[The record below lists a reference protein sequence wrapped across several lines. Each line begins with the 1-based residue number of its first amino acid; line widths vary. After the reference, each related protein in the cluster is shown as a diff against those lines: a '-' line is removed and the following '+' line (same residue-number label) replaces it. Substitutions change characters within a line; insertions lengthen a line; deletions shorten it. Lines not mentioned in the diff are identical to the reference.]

1 MILSFY
7 SIVRKNILTIKKMN
21 GHSVHLRKE
30 SIMDKRDYIDLIV
43 VVDELEN
50 MDKAFQ
56 LLTGFGHSEGTYK
69 DLDKVYDVL
78 QRHSKYYNEEDE
90 HMNDVFFIIL
100 SDKSKSAEE
109 RANLLIKE
117 EWTQCPFVKKEGKV

>member
-1 MILSFY
+1 
-7 SIVRKNILTIKKMN
+7 
-21 GHSVHLRKE
+21 
-30 SIMDKRDYIDLIV
+30 MDKRDYIDLIV